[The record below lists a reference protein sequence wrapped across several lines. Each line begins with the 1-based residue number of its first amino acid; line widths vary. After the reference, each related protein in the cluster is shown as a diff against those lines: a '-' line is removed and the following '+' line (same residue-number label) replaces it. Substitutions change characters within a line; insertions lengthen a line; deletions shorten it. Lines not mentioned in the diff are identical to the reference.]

1 MWGRMNEMSKVKQAF
16 YMPYLEDI
24 RVQSNHV
31 VMVTSS
37 RLDLTPMC
45 VLAVMM
51 VSVYAGGQTT

>member
-1 MWGRMNEMSKVKQAF
+1 MSKVKQAF
-16 YMPYLEDI
+16 YVPYLEDI
-24 RVQSNHV
+24 RVQSNHA